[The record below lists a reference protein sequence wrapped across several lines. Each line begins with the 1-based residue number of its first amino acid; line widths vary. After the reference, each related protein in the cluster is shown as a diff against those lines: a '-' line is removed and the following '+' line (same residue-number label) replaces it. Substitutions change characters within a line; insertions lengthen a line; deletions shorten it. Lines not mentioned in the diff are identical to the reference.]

1 MTTNSFVAVP
11 INFTLSL
18 LQTGWRTNKRTQKLP
33 LNWSFAKQT
42 ERLLD
47 RARNLETC
55 LHVYMCMEDTG
66 LKECLLSPIS
76 IRVKVIARD

>member
-11 INFTLSL
+11 ITLSL